1 MMTNFTRVLAIALNT
16 FKEAVRNRILYVL
29 LFFAVLILLGAWVA
43 STLAISGQDKIVR
56 DLGVASINI
65 ISVLIAVMVG
75 VGIVY
80 NELDKKTIYT
90 IVSKPIARW
99 HYLVGKYLG
108 LLLTLYVNIILM
120 TWFFLVV
127 LYLRH
132 FLDTEVMNKALF
144 VAADGTLRDNVGSM
158 SVGVYYI
165 GSLLTSIGQA
175 TLTTLTLGLYH
186 TPTTMGVMTVS
197 MLTMLEM
204 SIITA
209 FAVLFSSFSTP
220 ILSAFMT
227 VAAFIMGRANEDLY
241 YFADMMVQRSGGLD
255 KLSAGQTV
263 AYWFSMAACHIA
275 PNLSYFDQRQ
285 AVSLMKPPVIELYTL
300 VYGVA
305 YAAVVLTLASMVF
318 DKRNFK

>member
-1 MMTNFTRVLAIALNT
+1 MTTTVSRVGAIALNT

-29 LFFAVLILLGAWVA
+29 LFFALLILLGAWVA
-43 STLAISGQDKIVR
+43 STLAITGQDKIVR
-56 DLGVASINI
+56 DLGVAAINI
-65 ISVLIAVMVG
+65 ISVLIAVLVG
-75 VGIVY
+75 VGLVY

-108 LLLTLYVNIILM
+108 LLLTICVNIVMM

-127 LYLRH
+127 LYLRWY
-132 FLDTEVMNKALF
+132 LAPANMNAALYEQP
-144 VAADGTLRDNVGSM
+144 DGTYATDVGSLAVM
-158 SVGVYYI
+158 GYYLT
-165 GSLLTSIGQA
+165 SLLKSIGEA
-175 TLTTLTLGLYH
+175 LLTVVSLGWYH
-186 TPTTMGVMTVS
+186 TPQTMGIMTVS
-197 MLTMLEM
+197 LLTMLEM
-204 SIITA
+204 SVVTA

-241 YFADMMVQRSGGLD
+241 YFADMMVSRAGGLD

-263 AYWFSMAACHIA
+263 AYWFSMGACHLA
-275 PNLSYFDQRQ
+275 PNLSFFDQRE
-285 AVSLMKPPVIELYTL
+285 AISLMQVPVVEGYTVLYGL
-300 VYGVA
+300 A
-305 YAAVVLTLASMVF
+305 YTAVVLTLASMVF